1 MAIFISI
8 SLELRKHRHYKIEI
22 KHDKLFQYFI
32 YINNLFLMDR
42 LTCMTIFVKT
52 VELGLFSA
60 TANALNLSLL
70 LVGKYIR
77 LLETHLNVRLLNRTT
92 KHQSLS
98 KIGSIFY
105 ERAKNILIKV
115 AEAQTIAAQSNVKP
129 RGRLKIS
136 ASTTFGTHAL
146 TPLLPEFLRTH
157 PEVSIDLSLTYRKV
171 DLIDEGYDLVLP
183 VGKPSDCGLIVR
195 SLAPYRL
202 LLFAAPSYLKTASPL
217 NTPNDLRQ
225 RECFVFSMVLQNHWE
240 FIGPQG
246 LISVPVSGCLI
257 SDGSDALLPAA
268 ISG

>member
-1 MAIFISI
+1 
-8 SLELRKHRHYKIEI
+8 
-22 KHDKLFQYFI
+22 
-32 YINNLFLMDR
+32 MDR
-42 LTCMTIFVKT
+42 LICMTIFVKT

-70 LVGKYIR
+70 LIGKYIR
-77 LLETHLNVRLLNRTT
+77 MLETYLNVRLLNRTT

-98 KIGSIFY
+98 EIGSIFY

-171 DLIDEGYDLVLP
+171 NLIDEGYDLVLP

-202 LLFAAPSYLKTASPL
+202 LLCAAPSYLKTA

-246 LISVPVSGCLI
+246 LISVPVSGRLI